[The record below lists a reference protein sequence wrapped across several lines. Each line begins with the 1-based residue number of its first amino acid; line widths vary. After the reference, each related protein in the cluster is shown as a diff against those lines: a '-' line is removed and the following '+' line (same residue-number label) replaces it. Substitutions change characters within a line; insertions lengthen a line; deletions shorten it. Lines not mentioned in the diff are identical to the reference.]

1 MTDDKNIVVYPSDLN
16 HITLVLKVK
25 FKFKIKMYEV
35 KRESWGLAN
44 IEL

>member
-25 FKFKIKMYEV
+25 FKIKMYEV
-35 KRESWGLAN
+35 KRESWGRLGN